1 MLCLLFVLFSFTTAI
16 EVDGN
21 WTRGVTHMLSSIIL
35 EKDQIGEHFTGE
47 FVSQIEKS
55 VAIAAQQNRFRA
67 HISTVIAESTTPT
80 VVICPWPPQV
90 SKEAASNLVLEM
102 RTRRFDLIL
111 VDRKNEEC
119 PGRNWFVFYNKKHL
133 QPQQQQ
139 SSTQQQQ
146 QQTSTQQQQQQSS
159 IQPPKKKKTKMIEVE
174 DVDEAQ

>member
-133 QPQQQQ
+133 Q
-139 SSTQQQQ
+139 QQQ
-146 QQTSTQQQQQQSS
+146 QQTSTQHQQQSS